1 MPHFDPRGLRR
12 SASDEETEP
21 LGLDYQ
27 LMQNGAVSLFWRR
40 WVMERAIERLKRQ
53 GYRVLLVDAAK
64 SAPVGKLLQAIAVQ
78 VPEWPEGYVSTLDGL
93 ADALSEMN
101 FPVETG
107 IVIAFVGYSEFERQ
121 SPQEARMVLDI
132 IEGQSRFC
140 LLFGLRL
147 LGLVHVDDPDID
159 LGSLGGRRA
168 SWNGAEMW
176 QRNRVPGSLPEE
188 AWWLSD
194 EG

>member
-12 SASDEETEP
+12 SASEEETEP

-53 GYRVLLVDAAK
+53 GYSVLLVDAAK

-93 ADALSEMN
+93 ADALSDE
-101 FPVETG
+101 
-107 IVIAFVGYSEFERQ
+107 
-121 SPQEARMVLDI
+121 L
-132 IEGQSRFC
+132 
-140 LLFGLRL
+140 
-147 LGLVHVDDPDID
+147 
-159 LGSLGGRRA
+159 
-168 SWNGAEMW
+168 
-176 QRNRVPGSLPEE
+176 PG
-188 AWWLSD
+188 
-194 EG
+194 